1 MQSNRLAVVAAS
13 TLGLAWAH
21 GAQAAPGETS
31 LVSVMASGVQAAG
44 DSNLRHGGGALS
56 ADGRYVVFH
65 SFRPSLVRND
75 RNGVADVFLRDVE
88 RGETRLVS
96 AAFDGSTANS
106 YSADASISAD
116 GRHVAFFSPASD
128 LVSDDRNG
136 SGDIFV
142 WNRET
147 GVRELASVASSGAQ
161 ANDESLESAISA
173 DGRYVAFTSFA
184 SNLARNDT
192 NARSDV
198 FLRDRQAGYTE
209 RVSVASDGREADG
222 YSWQPSVSADGR
234 FVAFYSTATN
244 LVPDDHGDMQDVFVR
259 DRQTRVT
266 RRISETADG
275 TAANG
280 YSVQPGLSGNGR
292 YVAFVSAAD
301 NLAPGDTNGLID
313 VFVKDLQTNS
323 VERVSVSSS
332 GTQGNGGS
340 YEPALSADGRYVVFE
355 SFASNLVPGDTN
367 RSYDVF
373 VHDRETH
380 TTSRVSSAGNGVQA
394 DDANWTPSVS
404 ADGRYVAFRSDA
416 TNLVTNDGNRSS
428 DVYVKDLGPR
438 DDGPVTFTIKPAALE
453 FGALAVGSTTTHS
466 FWLRNRSS
474 TYLAL
479 ESVEIQGTDR
489 GAFAVAHGCGA
500 LVAPEDV
507 CGIRVTFSP
516 ATAGSMAAE
525 LKVRALGGVVRTRA
539 LTGSAF

>member
-31 LVSVMASGVQAAG
+31 LVSVIASGVQAAG
-44 DSNLRHGGGALS
+44 DSNLRHGGGTLS
-56 ADGRYVVFH
+56 ADGRFVVFH

-128 LVSDDRNG
+128 LVSDDRNA

-184 SNLARNDT
+184 SNLSRNDT

-209 RVSVASDGREADG
+209 RVSVASDGDQADG

-234 FVAFYSTATN
+234 FVAFYSTASN
-244 LVPDDHGDMQDVFVR
+244 LVPNDHGDLSDVFVR
-259 DRQTRVT
+259 DRQTRQT
-266 RRISETADG
+266 RRISVAADG
-275 TAANG
+275 TAAND
-280 YSVQPGLSGNGR
+280 YSVQPVLSGNGR

-301 NLAPGDTNGLID
+301 NLASGDTNDLID

-323 VERVSVSSS
+323 VERVSMSSS

-380 TTSRVSSAGNGVQA
+380 TTSRVSSAVNGVQA

-416 TNLVTNDGNRSS
+416 TNLAPNDGNRSS

-438 DDGPVTFTIKPAALE
+438 DDGPVTFTIKPATLE
-453 FGALAVGSTTTHS
+453 FGALAVGSTTTQS

-489 GAFAVAHGCGA
+489 GAFEVAHGCGA

-507 CGIRVTFSP
+507 CGIRVTFRP

-525 LKVRALGGVVRTRA
+525 LKVRALGGVVRMRA

>member
-13 TLGLAWAH
+13 TLGLAWAQ

-31 LVSVMASGVQAAG
+31 LVSVTASGLQAAG

-65 SFRPSLVRND
+65 SYRPSLVRND
-75 RNGVADVFLRDVE
+75 RNGVADVFLRDLE

-96 AAFDGSTANS
+96 AASDGGTANA
-106 YSADASISAD
+106 YALDASISAD

-128 LVSDDRNG
+128 LVTGDRNG

-147 GVRELASVASSGAQ
+147 GVREVASVGSSGAQ

-192 NARSDV
+192 NGRSDV
-198 FLRDRQAGYTE
+198 FLRDRQAGYTQ
-209 RVSVASDGREADG
+209 RVSVTSDGRQADG
-222 YSWQPSVSADGR
+222 DSWQPCVSADGR

-259 DRQTRVT
+259 DRQTRQT

-280 YSVQPGLSGNGR
+280 YSVQPALSGNGR
-292 YVAFVSAAD
+292 YVAFVSAAN
-301 NLAPGDTNGLID
+301 NLAPGDTNGRID
-313 VFVKDLQTNS
+313 VFVKDLETGS

-332 GTQGNGGS
+332 GKQGNGGS
-340 YEPALSADGRYVVFE
+340 YEPALSANGRYVVFE
-355 SFASNLVPGDTN
+355 SFASNLVAGDTN
-367 RSYDVF
+367 GTYDVF

-380 TTSRVSSAGNGVQA
+380 TTTRVSSGVNGVQA
-394 DDANWTPSVS
+394 DGANWTPSVS
-404 ADGRYVAFRSDA
+404 ADGRYVAFQSAA
-416 TNLVTNDGNRSS
+416 TNLAPNDGNSSS

-438 DDGPVTFTIKPAALE
+438 DDGAVNFTLKPAALE
-453 FGALAVGSTTTHS
+453 FGAHAVGSTTTES

-479 ESVEIQGTDR
+479 DSVEVQGTGR
-489 GAFAVAHGCGA
+489 SAFAVALRCGA
-500 LVAPEDV
+500 LVAPDDV

-516 ATAGSMAAE
+516 AEAGSMAAE
-525 LKVRALGGVVRTRA
+525 LRVRAEGGVVRTRA
-539 LTGSAF
+539 LTGSGF

>member
-31 LVSVMASGVQAAG
+31 LVSVIASGVQAAG

-96 AAFDGSTANS
+96 AAFAGSTANS

-259 DRQTRVT
+259 DRQTRET

-280 YSVQPGLSGNGR
+280 YSVQPALSGNGR

-313 VFVKDLQTNS
+313 VFVKDLQTHS

-367 RSYDVF
+367 R
-373 VHDRETH
+373 
-380 TTSRVSSAGNGVQA
+380 
-394 DDANWTPSVS
+394 
-404 ADGRYVAFRSDA
+404 
-416 TNLVTNDGNRSS
+416 
-428 DVYVKDLGPR
+428 
-438 DDGPVTFTIKPAALE
+438 
-453 FGALAVGSTTTHS
+453 
-466 FWLRNRSS
+466 
-474 TYLAL
+474 
-479 ESVEIQGTDR
+479 
-489 GAFAVAHGCGA
+489 
-500 LVAPEDV
+500 
-507 CGIRVTFSP
+507 
-516 ATAGSMAAE
+516 
-525 LKVRALGGVVRTRA
+525 
-539 LTGSAF
+539 

>member
-13 TLGLAWAH
+13 TLGLAWAQ

-31 LVSVMASGVQAAG
+31 LVSVIASGVRAAG

-65 SFRPSLVRND
+65 SYRPSLVRND
-75 RNGVADVFLRDVE
+75 RNGVADVFLRDLE
-88 RGETRLVS
+88 RGETHLVS
-96 AAFDGSTANS
+96 ATFDGSTANA
-106 YSADASISAD
+106 YAADASISAD

-128 LVSDDRNG
+128 LVSGDRNG

-142 WNRET
+142 WNRAT
-147 GVRELASVASSGAQ
+147 GVRELASVGSSGAQ

-192 NARSDV
+192 NGWSDV

-209 RVSVASDGREADG
+209 RVSVASDGHQADG
-222 YSWQPSVSADGR
+222 NSWQPCVSADGR
-234 FVAFYSTATN
+234 FVAFYSTASN
-244 LVPDDHGDMQDVFVR
+244 LVPDDQGDMQDVFVR
-259 DRQTRVT
+259 DRQTRQT

-280 YSVQPGLSGNGR
+280 YSVQPALSGNGR
-292 YVAFVSAAD
+292 YVAFVSDAD
-301 NLAPGDTNGLID
+301 NLAPGDTNGRID
-313 VFVKDLQTNS
+313 VFVRDLETGA

-367 RSYDVF
+367 RSDDVF

-380 TTSRVSSAGNGVQA
+380 TTSRVSSGVSGVQA
-394 DDANWTPSVS
+394 DDANSTPSVS

-416 TNLVTNDGNRSS
+416 SNLAPNDGNRSS

-438 DDGPVTFTIKPAALE
+438 DDGAVTFTIKPAALE
-453 FGALAVGSTTTHS
+453 FGAHAVGSTTTES
-466 FWLRNRSS
+466 FWLRNQSS

-489 GAFAVAHGCGA
+489 AAFTVAHRCGG
-500 LVAPEDV
+500 LVAPDDV
-507 CGIRVTFSP
+507 CGIRVTFNP
-516 ATAGSMAAE
+516 AAAGSMAAE
-525 LKVRALGGVVRTRA
+525 LNVRAGGGVLRTRA
-539 LTGSAF
+539 LTGSGF